1 MLPFVGFPWFMS
13 EKRDF
18 LLYRQDALEM
28 LPRIP
33 DHSVD
38 LIFADPPYFLSNG
51 GTTCQSGRRVS
62 VDKGEWDQSM
72 GIEQNHAFNRAWLSE
87 CRRILK
93 PEGSLF
99 VSGTHHVIFSI
110 GFAMQQLDMKILNE
124 ITWYKVNP
132 PPNLACR
139 TFTHATEKIIWATPD
154 ASSRH
159 YFDYQSMKE
168 ENGGKQMQ
176 DVWSITPPR
185 KQEKRFG
192 RHPTQKPLELL
203 MRIVRAASPEG
214 ALVLDPFS
222 GSGTTGIAC
231 ALLGRRF
238 IGIELNPEYLEIARA
253 RYLHIDE
260 ETTEVERRVKLRRGT
275 GVAARSVSQRS
286 PRHEPDPRQGSLF
299 DALRPEN
306 VQAANPPTSPEKPG
320 PRDE

>member
-1 MLPFVGFPWFMS
+1 MLPFIGFPWFMS

-18 LLYRQDALEM
+18 SLYCQDALEL

-38 LIFADPPYFLSNG
+38 LIVTDPPYFLSNG
-51 GTTCQSGRRVS
+51 GTTCQSGRRVP

-72 GIEQNHAFNRAWLSE
+72 GIEQNHTFNTTWLAE
-87 CRRILK
+87 CKRILK

-110 GFAMQQLDMKILNE
+110 GFAMQQLEMKILNE

-139 TFTHATEKIIWATPD
+139 TFTHATEKIIWAAPNTT
-154 ASSRH
+154 SRH
-159 YFDYQSMKE
+159 YFDYHAMKE

-176 DVWSITPPR
+176 DIWAITPPR
-185 KQEKRFG
+185 RQEKRFG

-203 MRIVRAASPEG
+203 LRIVRAASPEG

-231 ALLGRRF
+231 ALLERSF
-238 IGIELNPEYLEIARA
+238 IGIELNPEYLEIAKQ

-260 ETTEVERRVKLRRGT
+260 ESSFVEYRALKLRKASS
-275 GVAARSVSQRS
+275 AARSLRVRS
-286 PRHEPDPRQGSLF
+286 PKLKPDVRQGNLF

-306 VQAANPPTSPEKPG
+306 VQSADPHWPDPSRPNS
-320 PRDE
+320 

>member
-1 MLPFVGFPWFMS
+1 MLPLIGFPWFMS

-28 LPRIP
+28 LPNIP

-51 GTTCQSGRRVS
+51 GTTCQSGRRVP
-62 VDKGEWDQSM
+62 VDKGDWDQSM
-72 GIEQNHAFNRAWLSE
+72 GIEQNHAFNMAWLSE

-110 GFAMQQLDMKILNE
+110 GFAMQQLEMKILNE

-139 TFTHATEKIIWATPD
+139 TFTHATEKIVWAAPD

-159 YFDYQSMKE
+159 YFDYQAMKE

-176 DVWSITPPR
+176 DIWAITPPR
-185 KQEKRFG
+185 RQEKRFG

-238 IGIELNPEYLEIARA
+238 MGIELNPEYLEIARE
-253 RYLHIDE
+253 RYLHLDE
-260 ETTEVERRVKLRRGT
+260 ESPEVERRAKVFRRT
-275 GVAARSVSQRS
+275 AAARSVSVRPPKPQA
-286 PRHEPDPRQGSLF
+286 DPRQGSLF

-306 VQAANPPTSPEKPG
+306 VQAGNPGNPQETPRSPK
-320 PRDE
+320 D